1 VIAHLRA
8 AGRRIGPWLERV
20 GSASRGRLLLVLLM
34 SQLACAA
41 AAPVGSA
48 PPAGGAQAQIRE
60 PSRERQPP
68 DALPEHVGPLWGTFV
83 RREFYSAAL
92 ERSMPIYI
100 YFPPEWATR
109 GRPVPALLMLHGASG
124 DHAEWATIQLI
135 DWADQLIAEGAIP
148 PLLVALPQGDFGYWV
163 DHVDDGPRWGTYTAR
178 DVVGYLE
185 ANYPTLR
192 RPEAR
197 AIGGLS
203 QGGHGALQ
211 LGFNHPEVFH
221 IIGAHSPSL
230 REDDGFLPWLGRG
243 EEFARRNPLHL
254 AATLPLATLQRLTLW
269 IDVGSDDTLW
279 RPRAELLHQVLA
291 ERGVSHA
298 FHVWPGG
305 HDGEYWQPNVPRY
318 LRYYGQALRARLGG

>member
-1 VIAHLRA
+1 MTGGA
-8 AGRRIGPWLERV
+8 W
-20 GSASRGRLLLVLLM
+20 RGQLLALALLA

-41 AAPVGSA
+41 AAPASPA
-48 PPAGGAQAQIRE
+48 PPAGARPAAEAGVAAGVAAA
-60 PSRERQPP
+60 RERRPP
-68 DALPEHVGPLWGTFV
+68 EALPEHVDPLWGTFV
-83 RREFYSAAL
+83 QREFYSAAL
-92 ERSMPIYI
+92 DRPMPIYI
-100 YFPPEWATR
+100 YLPPEWAMR
-109 GRPVPALLMLHGASG
+109 GQAVPVLLMLHGASG
-124 DHAEWATIQLI
+124 DHAEWATIKLI

-163 DHVDDGPRWGTYTAR
+163 DHVDDGPRWGTYTVR
-178 DVVGYLE
+178 DVVGYLD
-185 ANYPTLR
+185 ANLPTLQ

-211 LGFNHPEVFH
+211 LGFNHPEVFN

-254 AATLPLATLQRLTLW
+254 ASTLPLGTLQRLTLW
-269 IDVGSDDTLW
+269 IDVGSEDTLW

-291 ERGVSHA
+291 ARGVPHA